1 MDVVSLVLHV
11 IWDCSPNRNA
21 CGCYAGETLISG
33 DVFILADGYLCRVCL
48 PCGEGGVRSNL
59 SPMLLSLAE
68 VLGFCPARA
77 RFRAQ
82 LKVWMEFTQST
93 WDFASLALFFLIS
106 SYLWLLWTLSVVPP
120 ERKPGVCFLI
130 GSAAGQPSDE
140 SSEPGEL
147 SHPSSFSQ
155 FLTPLLDL
163 PAFVHF
169 R

>member
-1 MDVVSLVLHV
+1 
-11 IWDCSPNRNA
+11 
-21 CGCYAGETLISG
+21 
-33 DVFILADGYLCRVCL
+33 
-48 PCGEGGVRSNL
+48 
-59 SPMLLSLAE
+59 
-68 VLGFCPARA
+68 
-77 RFRAQ
+77 
-82 LKVWMEFTQST
+82 MEFTQSA

-130 GSAAGQPSDE
+130 GCAAAQPSDE

-147 SHPSSFSQ
+147 SYPNPFSQ
-155 FLTPLLDL
+155 FLTPLLGL